1 MSRVY
6 WDTMVFVYLLEGNP
20 QLGGMAREA
29 YEACLRRNDT
39 ICTSV
44 FTFGELL
51 VLPRRKDD
59 HRVVNELTEF
69 MQSGEIE
76 LVPFTIDVADEYSRV
91 RAGLLLKAADAIHV
105 ATAITARA
113 DVFVTN
119 DEGIRRQRIS
129 SIPFV
134 VGLDGKIF

>member
-1 MSRVY
+1 
-6 WDTMVFVYLLEGNP
+6 MVFVYLLEGNP
-20 QLGGMAREA
+20 QFGEMAREA
-29 YEACLRRNDT
+29 YQACLRRNDT

-51 VLPRRKDD
+51 VLPRRRED
-59 HRVVNELTEF
+59 HRIVHELTDF

-76 LVPFTIDVADEYSRV
+76 LVPFTLDTADHYSRV
-91 RAGLLLKAADAIHV
+91 RTGLRLKAADAIHV

-119 DEGIRRQRIS
+119 DEEIRRQQIGF
-129 SIPFV
+129 IPFV

>member
-6 WDTMVFVYLLEGNP
+6 WDTMVFVYLIEGHP
-20 QLGGMAREA
+20 QFGAMAREA

-44 FTFGELL
+44 FTVGELL
-51 VLPRRKDD
+51 VLPRRISDQT
-59 HRVVNELTEF
+59 VVDALMEF
-69 MQSGEIE
+69 MRSGEIE
-76 LVPFTIDVADEYSRV
+76 LVPFTLEAADQYSRV
-91 RAGLLLKAADAIHV
+91 RATMRLKAADAIHV

-113 DVFVTN
+113 DVLVTN
-119 DEGIRRQRIS
+119 DEGIRRQKIP

>member
-1 MSRVY
+1 MY

-20 QLGGMAREA
+20 QFAAMAREA

-51 VLPRRKDD
+51 VLPRRKED
-59 HRVVNELTEF
+59 HRVVHELTEF

-76 LVPFTIDVADEYSRV
+76 LVPFTMEAADHYSRV
-91 RAGLLLKAADAIHV
+91 RAGLRLKAADAIHV
-105 ATAITARA
+105 ATAIAARA

-119 DEGIRRQRIS
+119 DEAIRRQQIA

>member
-1 MSRVY
+1 
-6 WDTMVFVYLLEGNP
+6 MVFVYLLEGNP
-20 QLGGMAREA
+20 QFGGMAQEA

-51 VLPRRKDD
+51 VLPRRKED

-69 MQSGEIE
+69 MQGGEIE
-76 LVPFTIDVADEYSRV
+76 LVPFTLDVADHYSRV
-91 RAGLLLKAADAIHV
+91 RAGLRLKAADAIHV

-119 DEGIRRQRIS
+119 DEGIRRQQIA